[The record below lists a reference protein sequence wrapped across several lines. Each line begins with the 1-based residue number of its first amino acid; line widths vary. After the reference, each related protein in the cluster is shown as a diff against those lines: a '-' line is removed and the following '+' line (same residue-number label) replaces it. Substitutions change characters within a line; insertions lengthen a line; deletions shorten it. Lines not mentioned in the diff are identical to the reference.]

1 MEMTFQHWKKKTWLS
16 KSVTLGNVGVEFALF
31 LSYIYIYKVIIIGVF
46 KMNFPTEVVIMG
58 DVEITFTE
66 QVLHT
71 MHEMLIIYY

>member
-1 MEMTFQHWKKKTWLS
+1 
-16 KSVTLGNVGVEFALF
+16 
-31 LSYIYIYKVIIIGVF
+31 
-46 KMNFPTEVVIMG
+46 MNFPTEVVIMG